1 MIFKK
6 TALMRLSK
14 IIGLPLDVTDGYAKR
29 LMVHI
34 PWSSLWKEPVEIV
47 LEDVYACCTVN
58 SQYSQE
64 FAEDM
69 LLQYKDGIVNQS
81 KLNFDSRPNS
91 HHFNQFITLL

>member
-1 MIFKK
+1 MSALGEFIEVNISLTIIQDFTDNDVRIDNWNGKIVKENMIFKK

-47 LEDVYACCTVN
+47 LEDVYAC
-58 SQYSQE
+58 
-64 FAEDM
+64 
-69 LLQYKDGIVNQS
+69 
-81 KLNFDSRPNS
+81 
-91 HHFNQFITLL
+91 